1 MIPDRYQQ
9 PIWKNPVIVKEVRTR
24 MRGFRAVLLLTA
36 HLVVLAL
43 VVGLVYLFIRSS
55 LTTIGNLEERRNF
68 GKTAFGLIVWMELVM
83 ISFVAP
89 AVTSGAIS
97 VERERQTFDLLRVTL
112 LPARA
117 LVWGKYISGLVFIFL
132 LLFTSLPLQGPAFLI
147 GGVQVQEILLATLML
162 AVTAIGFC
170 ALGMLLSSLIPR
182 TLVSATLA
190 YAVTIFLVFGIPIIV
205 LIIGTLLG
213 TIIQGNLSDQI
224 SPLTQGLLISVGW
237 LVISFTPLASMVGT
251 EIILLDQHN
260 LFLAEIPLSNG
271 AKIFLPSPW
280 LPYVFFYLL
289 FSLAAIWLSIQLV
302 KRKEN

>member
-1 MIPDRYQQ
+1 
-9 PIWKNPVIVKEVRTR
+9 
-24 MRGFRAVLLLTA
+24 LTA

-43 VVGLVYLFIRSS
+43 VVGLAYLFIRSS
-55 LTTIGNLEERRNF
+55 LTTIGNLEERRTF
-68 GKTAFGLIVWMELVM
+68 GKAAFGLIIWIELVM

-97 VERERQTFDLLRVTL
+97 VERERQTYDLLQVTL
-112 LPARA
+112 LPARS
-117 LVWGKYISGLVFIFL
+117 LVWGKYISGLIFIFL
-132 LLFTSLPLQGPAFLI
+132 LLFTSIPLQGPAFLI
-147 GGVQVQEILLATLML
+147 GGVLAQEILLATLML

-190 YAVTIFLVFGIPIIV
+190 YAITIFLVFGIPIIAV
-205 LIIGTLLG
+205 ILGILLG
-213 TIIQGNLSDQI
+213 TLSGGNLPGQP
-224 SPLTQGLLISVGW
+224 SPQTQGLLLAIGW
-237 LVISFTPLASMVGT
+237 VVVSFTPMASMIGT
-251 EIILLDQHN
+251 EIILLDQHS

-271 AKIFLPSPW
+271 AKMLLPSPW
-280 LPYVFFYLL
+280 LPYVIIYLL